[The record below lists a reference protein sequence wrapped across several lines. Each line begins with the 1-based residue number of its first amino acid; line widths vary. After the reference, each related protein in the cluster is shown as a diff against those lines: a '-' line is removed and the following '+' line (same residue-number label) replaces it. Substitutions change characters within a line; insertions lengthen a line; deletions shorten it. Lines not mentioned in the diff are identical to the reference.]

1 MHILID
7 INQYENYVSV
17 DLERFFGQKSRNEK
31 WKDKDI
37 KQKDKEKSKENFS
50 LKTKVKSLWQQK
62 PGKWHPDNYNLDT
75 NVCSFATKIF
85 IFEEKS

>member
-1 MHILID
+1 MRIML
-7 INQYENYVSV
+7 NVA
-17 DLERFFGQKSRNEK
+17 LERFLVRKSKNEK

-37 KQKDKEKSKENFS
+37 KQKEKEKSKENFS
-50 LKTKVKSLWQQK
+50 LKTKAKSLWQQK
-62 PGKWHPDNYNLDT
+62 PGKWHPDNYNKDT